1 MSNPLDS
8 SIGLALKPLQLPLI
22 EPDCDWTVPS
32 MSDLPSWKGAKRIG
46 MDSETNDRNLK
57 ELGIGVRRGGYM
69 VGISFAIEDGPSY
82 YLPFAHEGGDNLDKA
97 QVLGYLKEQCATFD
111 GDVVG
116 MNLSYDLDY
125 FWEAGI
131 DFPMVRFFRDIQIA
145 DPLIFELH
153 NSYSLQNISTRHG
166 LPGKDETKLREAA
179 AAYGVD
185 PKSGLWR
192 LPARYVGEYAEA
204 DARMPLLTLRRQERL
219 IDEKD
224 LWGIYDL
231 ESRVLPVLVRMRRR
245 GVRIDQDKL
254 AQIEDWS
261 LKQEAAALECVRAIT
276 GVSIEVG
283 NVWKADSLVPALE
296 YIGIELPR
304 TSSGAKSVSQEVFG
318 MVDHPVTKALAL
330 ARKVNKLRTTF
341 AASMRTHMTNG
352 RIHCTFNQIARESET
367 GEQKGVRYGRISA
380 TDPNLQQQPNPEK
393 DPEIA
398 GEWRKI
404 FLPEEGAQ
412 WCVADYSQ
420 QEPRWTTHFAAVMD
434 FPGARE
440 MAKEYHDNPALDNHK
455 MMAELT
461 GLDRYPA
468 KTIYLGLC
476 YGEGGAHLCG
486 QLDLPTRWA
495 CAWGAWGDRKI
506 EYFETQAEADAHHD
520 ELGEGFV
527 WKAAGLEGQAI
538 LDKFDTRAPFIRKV
552 AAAAKKRAN
561 LRGYV
566 TTILGRRLHFE
577 KQGNKYG
584 WTHKSFNRVIQGSAA
599 DQMKKALVEIDAA
612 GYHMMLQVHDEAD
625 NAVADRA
632 EGERIAK
639 IMRETLSALV
649 PFKVDVEIGPSWGEA
664 E

>member
-1 MSNPLDS
+1 M
-8 SIGLALKPLQLPLI
+8 KPLQLPLI
-22 EPDCDWTVPS
+22 PPECNWTLPS
-32 MSDLPSWKGAKRIG
+32 MSDLPSWKGVKRIG
-46 MDSETNDRNLK
+46 MDCETNDRHLK
-57 ELGIGVRRGGYM
+57 ELGIGVRRGAYM
-69 VGISFAIEDGPSY
+69 VGVSFAIEGGPSY
-82 YLPFAHEGGDNLDKA
+82 YLPWAHEGGDNLDKA
-97 QVLGYLKEQCATFD
+97 QVLGYLREQASTFD

-125 FWEAGI
+125 FWDEEI
-131 DFPMVRFFRDIQIA
+131 NFPAVRFFRDIQIA
-145 DPLIFELH
+145 DPLIYELH
-153 NSYSLQNISTRHG
+153 NSYSLKNIAERYG
-166 LPGKDETKLREAA
+166 VPGKNEDKLREAA

-192 LPARYVGEYAEA
+192 LPARYVGEYAED
-204 DARMPLLTLRRQERL
+204 DARNPLMILRRQERQ
-219 IDEKD
+219 IEDKE
-224 LWGIYDL
+224 LWDIYDL

-254 AQIEDWS
+254 TQIEDWS
-261 LKQEAAALECVRAIT
+261 LREEAKALAYVRAET
-276 GVSIEVG
+276 GVKIEVG

-296 YIGIELPR
+296 YIGIDLPL
-304 TSSGAKSVSQEVFG
+304 TSTGQKSVSQEVFA
-318 MVDHPVTKALAL
+318 MVDHPVTKALAR

-341 AASMRTHMTNG
+341 AESIRTYMTNG

-380 TDPNLQQQPNPEK
+380 TNPNLQQQPNPEK
-393 DPEIA
+393 EPEIA

-434 FPGARE
+434 LQGARE
-440 MAKEYHDNPALDNHK
+440 MAQRYHDDPTLDNHK

-468 KTIYLGLC
+468 KTVYLGLC

-486 QLDLPTRWA
+486 QLGLPTRWA
-495 CAWGAWGDRKI
+495 CAWGAWGDRAI
-506 EYFETQAEADAHHD
+506 QYFDDQAEADAHRA

-538 LDKFDTRAPFIRKV
+538 LDKFDERAPFIGKV
-552 AAAAKKRAN
+552 AKAAKKRAN
-561 LRGYV
+561 TRGYV
-566 TTILGRRLHFE
+566 TTILGRHLHFVKE
-577 KQGNKYG
+577 GGKYG
-584 WTHKSFNRVIQGSAA
+584 WTHKAFNRVIQGSAA

-612 GYHMMLQVHDEAD
+612 GYWMMLQVHDEAD
-625 NAVADRA
+625 SSVGDRP
-632 EGERIAK
+632 EGERIAL
-639 IMRETLSALV
+639 IMKDTLPALV

-664 E
+664 K

>member
-1 MSNPLDS
+1 MT
-8 SIGLALKPLQLPLI
+8 ALKPLQLPLI
-22 EPDCDWTVPS
+22 EPECNWKVPS
-32 MSDLPSWKGAKRIG
+32 MSDLPSWKGAKRVGI
-46 MDSETNDRNLK
+46 DCETNDRHLK

-69 VGISFAIEDGPSY
+69 VGISFAIEDGPSF
-82 YLPFAHEGGDNLDKA
+82 YLPFRHEGGDNLDEK
-97 QVLGYLKEQCATFD
+97 QVLGYMREQGTTFE

-131 DFPMVRFFRDIQIA
+131 HFPAVRFFKDIQIA
-145 DPLIFELH
+145 DPLIYELH
-153 NSYSLQNISTRHG
+153 NSYSLQEIATRHG

-185 PKSGLWR
+185 PKGGLWR

-204 DARMPLLTLRRQERL
+204 DARQPLLTLRKQERH
-219 IDEKD
+219 IEEKGLWD
-224 LWGIYDL
+224 LYDL
-231 ESRVLPVLVRMRRR
+231 ESRVLPVLIRMRRR

-261 LKQEAAALECVRAIT
+261 LKQEAEALDYVRKAT
-276 GVSIEVG
+276 GVRIEVG
-283 NVWKADSLVPALE
+283 NVWKAEALVPALE
-296 YIGIELPR
+296 HIGIELPT
-304 TSSGAKSVSQEVFG
+304 TSNGKKSVSQEVFG
-318 MVDHPVTKALAL
+318 MVDHPVTKALAR

-341 AASMRTHMTNG
+341 AASIRSYMTNG

-404 FLPEEGAQ
+404 FLPEEGAE

-420 QEPRWTTHFAAVMD
+420 QEPRWTTHFAAVMN

-440 MAKEYHDNPALDNHK
+440 MAQEYHDNPKLDNHA

-468 KTIYLGLC
+468 KTVYLGLC

-486 QLDLPTRWA
+486 QLELPTRWA
-495 CAWGAWGDRKI
+495 CAWGDWDDRKI
-506 EYFETQAEADAHHD
+506 EYFETQDEADSLHD

-527 WKAAGLEGQAI
+527 WRAAGLEGQAI
-538 LDKFDTRAPFIRKV
+538 LDKFDERAPFIRKV
-552 AAAAKKRAN
+552 ANAAKKRAN
-561 LRGYV
+561 GRGYV
-566 TTILGRRLHFE
+566 TTILGRRLHFVKE
-577 KQGNKYG
+577 KDKYG
-584 WTHKSFNRVIQGSAA
+584 WTHKAFNRVIQGSAA

-612 GYHMMLQVHDEAD
+612 GYWMMLQVHDEAD
-625 NAVADRA
+625 NSVSGRP
-632 EGERIAK
+632 EGERIAS
-639 IMRETLSALV
+639 IMQDTLTALV

-664 E
+664 K

>member
-1 MSNPLDS
+1 
-8 SIGLALKPLQLPLI
+8 
-22 EPDCDWTVPS
+22 
-32 MSDLPSWKGAKRIG
+32 MSDLPSWKGAKRVG
-46 MDSETNDRNLK
+46 VDTETNDAHLK
-57 ELGIGVRRGGYM
+57 ELGVGVRRGAYM
-69 VGISFAIEDGPSY
+69 VGISFAIEDGPSF
-82 YLPFAHEGGDNLDKA
+82 YLPFRHEGGDNLDEK
-97 QVLGYLKEQCATFD
+97 QVLGYMREQGATFE

-125 FWEAGI
+125 LWDSEI
-131 DFPMVRFFRDIQIA
+131 YFPAVRFFRDIQIA
-145 DPLIFELH
+145 DPLIYELH
-153 NSYSLQNISTRHG
+153 NAYSLKEIAKRYG

-204 DARMPLLTLRRQERL
+204 DAAQPLLVLRKQERQ

-254 AQIEDWS
+254 EQIEDWS
-261 LKQEAAALECVRAIT
+261 LKEEAAALDYVHKAT
-276 GVSIEVG
+276 GVRIEVG
-283 NVWKADSLVPALE
+283 NVWKAEGLVPALE
-296 YIGIELPR
+296 YIGIELPM
-304 TSSGAKSVSQEVFG
+304 TSTGAKSVSQEVFA
-318 MVDHPVTKALAL
+318 MVDHPVTKALAR

-404 FLPEEGAQ
+404 FLAEEGAQ

-420 QEPRWTTHFAAVMD
+420 QEPRWTTHFAAVMG

-440 MAKEYHDNPALDNHK
+440 MAKEYHDNPKLDNHT

-468 KTIYLGLC
+468 KTVYLGLC
-476 YGEGGAHLCG
+476 YGEGGAHLCDG
-486 QLDLPTRWA
+486 LELPTRWA
-495 CAWGAWGDRKI
+495 CAWGKWDDRATQ
-506 EYFETQAEADAHHD
+506 YFETQSEADALRE

-527 WKAAGLEGQAI
+527 WRAAGQEGQAI
-538 LDKFDTRAPFIRKV
+538 LDKFDERAPFIRKV
-552 AAAAKKRAN
+552 ANAAKKRAN
-561 LRGYV
+561 ERGYV
-566 TTILGRRLHFE
+566 TTILKRRLHFVKE
-577 KQGNKYG
+577 GGKYG
-584 WTHKSFNRVIQGSAA
+584 WTHKAFNRVIQGSAA

-612 GYHMMLQVHDEAD
+612 GYWMMLQVHDEAGSS
-625 NAVADRA
+625 VEDRL
-632 EGERIAK
+632 EGERIGR
-639 IMRETLSALV
+639 IMRDTLPALV

-664 E
+664 K

>member
-1 MSNPLDS
+1 
-8 SIGLALKPLQLPLI
+8 
-22 EPDCDWTVPS
+22 
-32 MSDLPSWKGAKRIG
+32 MSDLPSWKGAKRVG
-46 MDSETNDRNLK
+46 VDTETNDEHLK
-57 ELGIGVRRGGYM
+57 ELGVGVRRGAYM
-69 VGISFAIEDGPSY
+69 VGISFAIEDGPSF
-82 YLPFAHEGGDNLDKA
+82 YLPFRHEGGDNLDEK
-97 QVLGYLKEQCATFD
+97 QVLGYMREQGATFE

-125 FWEAGI
+125 LWDSEI
-131 DFPMVRFFRDIQIA
+131 YFPAVRFFKDIQIA
-145 DPLIFELH
+145 DPLIYELH
-153 NSYSLQNISTRHG
+153 NAYSLKEIAKRYG

-204 DARMPLLTLRRQERL
+204 DAAQPLLVLRKQERQ

-254 AQIEDWS
+254 EQIEDWS
-261 LKQEAAALECVRAIT
+261 LKEEAAALDYVHKAT
-276 GVSIEVG
+276 GVRIEVG
-283 NVWKADSLVPALE
+283 NVWKAEGLVPALE
-296 YIGIELPR
+296 YIGIELPM
-304 TSSGAKSVSQEVFG
+304 TSTGAKSVSQEVFA
-318 MVDHPVTKALAL
+318 MVDHPVTKALAR

-404 FLPEEGAQ
+404 FLAEEGAQ

-420 QEPRWTTHFAAVMD
+420 QEPRWTTHFAAVMG

-440 MAKEYHDNPALDNHK
+440 MAKEYHDNPKLDNHT

-468 KTIYLGLC
+468 KTVYLGLC
-476 YGEGGAHLCG
+476 YGEGGAHLCDG
-486 QLDLPTRWA
+486 LELPTRWA
-495 CAWGAWGDRKI
+495 CAWGKWDDRATQ
-506 EYFETQAEADAHHD
+506 YFETQSEADALRE

-527 WKAAGLEGQAI
+527 WRAAGQEGQAI
-538 LDKFDTRAPFIRKV
+538 LDKFDERAPFIRKV
-552 AAAAKKRAN
+552 ANAAKKRAN
-561 LRGYV
+561 ERGYV
-566 TTILGRRLHFE
+566 TTILKRRLHFVKE
-577 KQGNKYG
+577 GGKYG
-584 WTHKSFNRVIQGSAA
+584 WTHKAFNRVIQGSAA

-612 GYHMMLQVHDEAD
+612 GYWMMLQVHDEAGSS
-625 NAVADRA
+625 VEDRL
-632 EGERIAK
+632 EGERIGR
-639 IMRETLSALV
+639 IMRDTLPALV

-664 E
+664 K

>member
-1 MSNPLDS
+1 M
-8 SIGLALKPLQLPLI
+8 KPLQLPLI
-22 EPDCDWTVPS
+22 EPECSWTVPS
-32 MSDLPSWKGAKRIG
+32 MGDLPSWKGAKRIG
-46 MDSETNDRNLK
+46 IDCETNDRNLR
-57 ELGIGVRRGGYM
+57 ELGIGVRRGAYM

-82 YLPFAHEGGDNLDKA
+82 YLPFAHEGGDNLDQT
-97 QVLGYLKEQCATFD
+97 QVLGYMREQASTFD

-125 FWEAGI
+125 FWEKGI
-131 DFPMVRFFRDIQIA
+131 NFPAIRFFRDIQIA
-145 DPLIFELH
+145 DPLIYELH
-153 NSYSLQNISTRHG
+153 NSYSLKTIAERYG
-166 LPGKDETKLREAA
+166 LPGKNEDKLREAA

-192 LPARYVGEYAEA
+192 LPARYAGEYAED
-204 DARMPLLTLRRQERL
+204 DARNPLLILRRQERH
-219 IDEKD
+219 IEEKD
-224 LWGIYDL
+224 LWDIYDL

-254 AQIEDWS
+254 SEIEDWS
-261 LKQEAAALECVRAIT
+261 LKEEAKALDYVRTAT

-283 NVWKADSLVPALE
+283 NVWKAESLVPALE
-296 YIGIELPR
+296 HIGIELPT
-304 TSSGAKSVSQEVFG
+304 TSNGKKSVSQEVFA
-318 MVDHPVTKALAL
+318 MVDHPVAKALAR

-341 AASMRTHMTNG
+341 AASIRSYMTNG
-352 RIHCTFNQIARESET
+352 RIHCTFNQIARETET

-404 FLPEEGAQ
+404 FLPEEGAL
-412 WCVADYSQ
+412 WCVTDFSQ
-420 QEPRWTTHFAAVMD
+420 QEPRWTTHFAALMN
-434 FPGARE
+434 FPGAKE
-440 MAKEYHDNPALDNHK
+440 MAQEYHDNPKLDNHT

-461 GLDRYPA
+461 GLKRYPA
-468 KTIYLGLC
+468 KTVYLGLC

-495 CAWGAWGDRKI
+495 CAWGPWGDRKI
-506 EYFETQAEADAHHD
+506 KYFEDQAEADALCE

-527 WKAAGLEGQAI
+527 WRAAGLEGQAI
-538 LDKFDTRAPFIRKV
+538 LDKFDERAPFIRKV

-561 LRGYV
+561 SRGYV
-566 TTILGRRLHFE
+566 TTILGRRLHFVKE
-577 KQGNKYG
+577 GTKYG
-584 WTHKSFNRVIQGSAA
+584 WTHKAFNRVIQGSAA

-612 GYHMMLQVHDEAD
+612 GYWMMLQVHDEAD
-625 NAVADRA
+625 SSVADRA
-632 EGERIAK
+632 EGERIAE
-639 IMRETLSALV
+639 IMQNTLKALV

-664 E
+664 K